1 MKTCIIFGNAEI
13 SDYSLI
19 SPISAEDFVIS
30 ADGGW
35 RHLKRLGIKPQL
47 FIGDMDSVEE
57 AVPEDI
63 EKECY
68 RPEKDDTDTFL
79 AVKKGLSLGC
89 ERFVL
94 YGCLGGSLGHT
105 LANMQILVY
114 LAKRGVSA
122 VLRGEDT
129 EVYAVCDSTLS
140 FDASRTGKLSILSF
154 SEKAVGVT
162 LKGLKYSLT
171 DATIGND
178 YAIGVSN
185 EFLGKSSSITVKK
198 GDLIV
203 IFEK

>member
-19 SPISAEDFVIS
+19 PPISAEDFVIS

-35 RHLKRLGIKPQL
+35 RHLKHLGIKPQL

-105 LANMQILVY
+105 LANMQVLVY

-129 EVYAVCDSTLS
+129 EVYAVSDSTLS

-203 IFEK
+203 ILEK